1 MYRNYFISQNEQSF
15 YPEYACGIACLSM
28 LLKYHQIAGYENFE
42 KLAIEL
48 NFNVSPE
55 EKGYDSDDMKCGTFP
70 EDVFRYL
77 VKNNIN
83 FRMSFY
89 EDEWKEAL
97 KKSPIMV
104 MKKSLVLGIVIGFY
118 W

>member
-1 MYRNYFISQNEQSF
+1 MNKVFIQNMHVELLSF
-15 YPEYACGIACLSM
+15 YAI
-28 LLKYHQIAGYENFE
+28 KYHQITGYENFE

-48 NFNVSPE
+48 NFNISPE
-55 EKGYDSDDMKCGTFP
+55 EKGYDSDDMKYGTFP
-70 EDVFRYL
+70 EDVFKYL

-97 KKSPIMV
+97 KKISNY
-104 MKKSLVLGIVIGFY
+104 GNDD